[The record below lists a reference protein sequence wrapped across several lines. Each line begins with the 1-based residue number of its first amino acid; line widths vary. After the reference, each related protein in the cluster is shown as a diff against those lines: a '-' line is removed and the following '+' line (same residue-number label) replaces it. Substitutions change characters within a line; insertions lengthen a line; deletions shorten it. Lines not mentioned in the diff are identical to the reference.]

1 MYPQGPGGPWGLE
14 GGLFRTITVGADR
27 VDREDQLLSPVAEIP
42 ADLDS
47 HRVVD
52 EKSPEL
58 LDELLAPIP
67 RIAIVPAIE
76 EALGLPRAKADAVV
90 QAFDDFVAKAL
101 NGHACGGAG

>member
-1 MYPQGPGGPWGLE
+1 M
-14 GGLFRTITVGADR
+14 
-27 VDREDQLLSPVAEIP
+27 
-42 ADLDS
+42 
-47 HRVVD
+47 VD

-76 EALGLPRAKADAVV
+76 AALGLPRAKADAVV